1 MTAADRTREASP
13 PRLAALLTQLFRRP
27 FRARGSV
34 SRNVR
39 NVPVRPAPKIDL
51 GDLAVAQFV
60 HDLRNQLT
68 VMIACADRIFQLVPR
83 GEADYEIA
91 ELRVCAERASQLT
104 RELLI
109 AARPGSA
116 PRGPVELNLVVNG
129 VMPTLSRFL
138 GERIQLRTRLSQEPV
153 TVLSEPLELE
163 RILLN
168 LALNARDAMADG
180 GDLTIETDVADLLP
194 LGQVTGEPVPYA
206 QLSVTDTGC
215 GMTPDVEARIFEPFF
230 TTRATGTGLG
240 LSSIAFTVRQLQGMV
255 SVQSEPGQG
264 TRVTVHLPCS
274 R

>member
-13 PRLAALLTQLFRRP
+13 PRLAALLTQFFRRP

>member
-1 MTAADRTREASP
+1 
-13 PRLAALLTQLFRRP
+13 
-27 FRARGSV
+27 
-34 SRNVR
+34 
-39 NVPVRPAPKIDL
+39 
-51 GDLAVAQFV
+51 
-60 HDLRNQLT
+60 
-68 VMIACADRIFQLVPR
+68 
-83 GEADYEIA
+83 
-91 ELRVCAERASQLT
+91 
-104 RELLI
+104 
-109 AARPGSA
+109 
-116 PRGPVELNLVVNG
+116 
-129 VMPTLSRFL
+129 MPTLSRFL

-274 R
+274 H

>member
-13 PRLAALLTQLFRRP
+13 PRLAALLTQFFRRP

-109 AARPGSA
+109 AARPRSA

-194 LGQVTGEPVPYA
+194 LGQVTGAPVPYA

>member
-13 PRLAALLTQLFRRP
+13 PRLAALLTQFFRRP

-255 SVQSEPGQG
+255 SVRSEPGQG